1 VTTYVGFGAVNV
13 VEDLLNWVVPRSG
26 IVRNLHINVT
36 TNTLLAT
43 ATYTVRRSPGCNE
56 AFAPTALAITV
67 GAGVTGCFTN
77 ASSQAVLPSDR
88 ISLEVVTG
96 GLVGVITGTGGLEV
110 A

>member
-1 VTTYVGFGAVNV
+1 
-13 VEDLLNWVVPRSG
+13 LLNWVVSRTG
-26 IVRNLHINVT
+26 AVRNLHINVI

-43 ATYTVRRSPGCNE
+43 ATYTVRRSPACNG

-77 ASSQAVLPSDR
+77 GSSQAVAPSDR
-88 ISLEVVTG
+88 ISLEVTTG
-96 GLVGVITGTGGLEV
+96 GLVGVILATGGLEV